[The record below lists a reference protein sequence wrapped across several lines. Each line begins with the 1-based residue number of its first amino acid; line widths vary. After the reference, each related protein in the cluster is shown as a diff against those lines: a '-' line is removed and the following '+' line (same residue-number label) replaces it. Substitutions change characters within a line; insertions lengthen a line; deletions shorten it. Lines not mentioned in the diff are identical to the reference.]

1 MTLNANILKKEKC
14 IITRFTR
21 VFWRNNAD
29 LRRLYLGPKIIT
41 KDKEHYHEH
50 IEDIVYK
57 KPDLKMGRMPPLRRN
72 DDGVLDAVSGIVA
85 EGTQK

>member
-1 MTLNANILKKEKC
+1 MTPNANILKKEKR
-14 IITRFTR
+14 IMTRFTR

-29 LRRLYLGPKIIT
+29 PRKLHSGPKIIN
-41 KDKEHYHEH
+41 KDTGYYHER

-57 KPDLKMGRMPPLRRN
+57 KTDLKTGCMPPLRRN

-85 EGTQK
+85 EGIQK